1 MTNRSNPI
9 RAGGL
14 TQGVIRALVVS
25 IASLLSA
32 GLSLQAQLTIQLPD
46 LVLQPDLANQDFT
59 FSVHNTSGSD
69 VLLTGVQLQLYTA
82 DGGPGVGGSIVGPA
96 IQQVSVI
103 APGTLFTG
111 NNNGD
116 LPTPPTPGAYPGGQ
130 LFFRKTSTSAG
141 TVTIAA
147 GASAIL
153 ATIQFSTVGVSP
165 GTYTWTASDPT
176 PTGPYTFNG
185 PSFFTDTSL
194 GGVLNPTLIDGT
206 LTVVPEP
213 QQYALAV
220 GLGLL
225 AAAFGRRWL
234 GFA

>member
-25 IASLLSA
+25 IAFLSA

-46 LVLQPDLANQDFT
+46 LVLQPDSANQDFT
-59 FSVHNTSGSD
+59 FSVQNTSVSD
-69 VLLTGVQLQLYTA
+69 VFVTGVQLELIVA
-82 DGGPGVGGSIVGPA
+82 DGGPGVGGSIIGPA
-96 IQQVSVI
+96 IQEVSVT
-103 APGTLFTG
+103 ASGTLFSG
-111 NNNGD
+111 NNTGD
-116 LPTPPTPGAYPGGQ
+116 RGHGAYPGNEVFQ
-130 LFFRKTSTSAG
+130 RLTSTSSG
-141 TVTIAA
+141 TVTISAE
-147 GASAIL
+147 ASPTL
-153 ATIQFSTVGVSP
+153 ATITFDTTGVAPGEYQWSAASSP
-165 GTYTWTASDPT
+165 
-176 PTGPYTFNG
+176 NG
-185 PSFFTDTSL
+185 PSFFTDTST

-220 GLGLL
+220 SLGLL
-225 AAAFGRRWL
+225 VAAFGRRWL

>member
-1 MTNRSNPI
+1 
-9 RAGGL
+9 L
-14 TQGVIRALVVS
+14 TPGVIRVLVLT

-32 GLSLQAQLTIQLPD
+32 GLSLQAQLTIQLPNLD
-46 LVLQPDLANQDFT
+46 LQPNLANQDFT
-59 FSVHNTSGSD
+59 FLVQNISGLD
-69 VLLTGVQLQLYTA
+69 VLLTGVQLELIVA

-96 IQQVSVI
+96 IQQVSVTT
-103 APGTLFTG
+103 PGTLLFG
-111 NNNGD
+111 SNNTTDRGH
-116 LPTPPTPGAYPGGQ
+116 GAYPGNEVFQ
-130 LFFRKTSTSAG
+130 RLTSTSSG
-141 TVTIAA
+141 TVTISA
-147 GASAIL
+147 GSSPTL
-153 ATIQFSTVGVSP
+153 ATITFDTTGVAPGEYSWSAATSP
-165 GTYTWTASDPT
+165 
-176 PTGPYTFNG
+176 NG
-185 PSFFTDTSL
+185 PSFFTDMSS